1 MNHLPKTSVDFS
13 TRMTSSPT
21 LAWTPEAWEDY
32 RHWQT
37 QERKTLKRINALIE
51 DILRDDPFD
60 GLGAP
65 EPLKHILAGAWSR
78 RIDDTNRLVYVV
90 SEQYGTIVQAHYHY

>member
-1 MNHLPKTSVDFS
+1 M
-13 TRMTSSPT
+13 SSAI

-32 RHWQT
+32 RYWQT
-37 QERKTLKRINALIE
+37 QDRKTLTRINALIE
-51 DILRDDPFD
+51 DILRDDPFA
-60 GLGAP
+60 GLGKP

-90 SEQYGTIVQAHYHY
+90 NEQYVTILQARYHY

>member
-1 MNHLPKTSVDFS
+1 MPSL
-13 TRMTSSPT
+13 T

-32 RHWQT
+32 RYWQT
-37 QERKTLKRINALIE
+37 PDCKTLKRINALIE
-51 DILRDDPFD
+51 DILRDDPFE
-60 GLGAP
+60 GLGKP

-90 SEQYGTIVQAHYHY
+90 SEQYVTILQARYHY